1 MEGTGADTPLVAA
14 RTMLNIFA
22 SVGAGHFHVTW
33 TNGEAEPRRARSLR
47 QSLAALG
54 GPLPHADNDDWPN
67 AIHIARIAADDLNR
81 IMPALLETAFADR
94 LNLNVQPYGENVWF
108 IQLDDIPPDALQRCS
123 AAMFLHIETSPGK
136 HQAWL
141 ALPGTHDR
149 EFARRVCR
157 SAGSDPTASGATKIA
172 GSLNIKTKYAPDY
185 PCVAIRAANS
195 GRTTT
200 IEELEQL
207 GLVAPP
213 KEFKPVSPPCRST
226 HTFSGTTD
234 KWPSYGKCLDGAPR
248 NRAGG
253 GPDRSRADYWYCF
266 LAQQWGHSESDTV
279 EHLMQESP
287 KAREKGRSYAIQ
299 TARQAAQAVEKR
311 RRQ

>member
-1 MEGTGADTPLVAA
+1 MTDTENPPLAAA
-14 RTMLNIFA
+14 RAMLNIFV

-33 TNGEAEPRRARSLR
+33 TNSEAEPRRARSLR

-54 GPLPHADNDDWPN
+54 GPLPHADNDDWPG
-67 AIHIARIAADDLNR
+67 AIHIARIAAADLNR

-94 LNLNVQPYGENVWF
+94 LNLNVRPYGESVWF
-108 IQLDDIPPDALQRCS
+108 IQLDDIPPDALLRCS

-141 ALPGTHDR
+141 ALPGIHDR
-149 EFARRVCR
+149 ELARRVKR
-157 SAGSDPTASGATKIA
+157 GAGSDPTASGATKIA

-185 PCVAIRAANS
+185 PHVAIRAANS

-207 GLVAPP
+207 GLVAPAE
-213 KEFKPVSPPCRST
+213 EFKPVPPPFRST
-226 HTFSGTTD
+226 HAFSGTTD

-279 EHLMQESP
+279 EHLMRESS